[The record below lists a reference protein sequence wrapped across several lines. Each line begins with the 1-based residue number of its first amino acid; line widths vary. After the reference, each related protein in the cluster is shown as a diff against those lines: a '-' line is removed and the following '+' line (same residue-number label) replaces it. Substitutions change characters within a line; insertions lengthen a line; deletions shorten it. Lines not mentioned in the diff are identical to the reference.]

1 MIQDDPELKGLKKLK
16 WLQTQLKEASRYY
29 EFTVISSFIVVVL
42 KVCFGALT
50 LTTSIYFKLKVIF
63 QRG

>member
-1 MIQDDPELKGLKKLK
+1 
-16 WLQTQLKEASRYY
+16 
-29 EFTVISSFIVVVL
+29 VVVL

-50 LTTSIYFKLKVIF
+50 LTIVTSIYFKLKVIF